1 MARTTSDSEPIAGF
15 KGLNGS
21 ILSDRLRA
29 RDGEPG
35 RSILAAPVP
44 TDPPQAPQVVAARKG
59 RFLLSVVVPVYNEE
73 QVIGVTHERLMAVL
87 GRHEAFDLELVYVN
101 DGSRDASE
109 SILHEMADR
118 DRAVRVISFSR
129 NFGHQPAVS
138 AGLSYA
144 AGDAVAVIDADLQ
157 DPPDVLV
164 AMIERWRFGYDVIYG
179 VRASRKEGAVKR
191 AAYALFYRIY
201 SRLADI
207 EVSVDSGDFCLLDRR
222 VVDVMNLLPEKN
234 RFMRGLRS
242 WAGFRQTGLVYERH
256 ARAGGETKYSFGRLL
271 KLAFDGIVNFSTAP
285 LRYIFIGGVGMFLT
299 AALALVFLLI
309 QRLSGFTLMGVRPQD
324 VPGWTS
330 LILAFLAFSGAQ
342 LVSIG
347 ILGEY
352 LGRIYQEV
360 KNRPSYVVKDIHSG
374 KSESDDEPS
383 RLPLRHERTTA
394 AIAVEARADD
404 NAGNPPTALPSA
416 PASAS

>member
-1 MARTTSDSEPIAGF
+1 MAGTTSDTGRIASF
-15 KGLNGS
+15 TGLNGS
-21 ILSDRLRA
+21 PMSDRLRG
-29 RDGEPG
+29 RDAEPG
-35 RSILAAPVP
+35 GSVRAALGVAALPQ
-44 TDPPQAPQVVAARKG
+44 PPRVVAAREG
-59 RFLLSVVVPVYNEE
+59 RFLLSVVVPVYDEE

-109 SILHEMADR
+109 SILHEIAER
-118 DRAVRVISFSR
+118 DRTVRVISFSR

-157 DPPDVLV
+157 DPPEVVV
-164 AMIERWRFGYDVIYG
+164 AMIERWRLGYDVVYG
-179 VRASRKEGAVKR
+179 VRASRKEGPVKR

-256 ARAGGETKYSFGRLL
+256 ARAAGETKYSFGRLL

-299 AALALVFLLI
+299 ATAALVFLLV
-309 QRLSGFTLMGVRPQD
+309 QRLIGFTLMGVRPQD

-347 ILGEY
+347 VLGEY
-352 LGRIYQEV
+352 LGRVYQEV
-360 KNRPSYVVKDIHSG
+360 KNRPSYVVKDIRGGMSASG
-374 KSESDDEPS
+374 DESN
-383 RLPLRHERTTA
+383 RLQHRSGTGAVA
-394 AIAVEARADD
+394 A
-404 NAGNPPTALPSA
+404 A
-416 PASAS
+416 PAVSLASPPAARRVW